1 MEEKQNIFSTIEK
14 KLQSQNLSIVSVD
27 NNRPW
32 GGFFVIDEKDAP
44 KFIEYYF
51 PTIEIPDLLKGKIS
65 PKILLIAPH
74 KKISWQYHH
83 RRAELWTLIGGT
95 ASVILSDT
103 DEEKN
108 PLIMQAQECVSIGK
122 GIRHRLVGQ
131 DQWGIVAEIWVH
143 TNEHL
148 PSNEEDIVRVQD
160 DFGRN

>member
-1 MEEKQNIFSTIEK
+1 MEEKQNIFSTTEK

-83 RRAELWTLIGGT
+83 RRTELWTLIGGT

-103 DEEKN
+103 DEEKIPIN
-108 PLIMQAQECVSIGK
+108 MKEQECISIRK
-122 GIRHRLVGQ
+122 GVRHRLVGQ

-143 TNEHL
+143 TNAL
-148 PSNEEDIVRVQD
+148 FPSDEEDIVRVQD